1 MIGKLLYRYRKVTAG
16 IIGVI
21 IFVFMLPTL
30 TPIMAQ
36 TQSSCDEKIKLAE
49 QKFYDGLFDDAIAL
63 LNSCL
68 KESSV
73 TKQERAR
80 AHELLAKVY
89 LGKDYQEQAES
100 AIRKLLE
107 LVPSYTPNPDKD
119 TPTYVALVEKVK
131 SEQAQPKE
139 QPEEQAK
146 QDEKKSWY
154 ENTWVIVGAGVAV
167 VGAVVAVLLL
177 TKKEEDKK
185 KPPTPVYPD

>member
-1 MIGKLLYRYRKVTAG
+1 MICKLFYKYRNVTAI
-16 IIGVI
+16 IIGFIVFA
-21 IFVFMLPTL
+21 FVLPTL

-36 TQSSCDEKIKLAE
+36 TQNVCDEKIKQAE
-49 QKFYDGLFDDAIAL
+49 QKFYDGLFDDAIAI
-63 LNSCL
+63 LNNCL

-89 LGKDYQEQAES
+89 LGKDYQEQAEN

-119 TPTYVALVEKVK
+119 TPTYVALVEKIRAQQPQEK
-131 SEQAQPKE
+131 EEPQATDEQKNDKA
-139 QPEEQAK
+139 
-146 QDEKKSWY
+146 WY
-154 ENTWVIVGAGVAV
+154 ENTWVIVGASVAV

-177 TKKEEDKK
+177 TKKEEKK
-185 KPPTPVYPD
+185 QPPTYVD

>member
-1 MIGKLLYRYRKVTAG
+1 MIGKLLYKYRNVTAA

-21 IFVFMLPTL
+21 IFAFILPTL
-30 TPIMAQ
+30 SPIMAQ
-36 TQSSCDEKIKLAE
+36 TQSACDEKIKQAE
-49 QKFYDGLFDDAIAL
+49 QKFYDGLFDDAITL

-89 LGKDYQEQAES
+89 LGKDYQEQAEN

-107 LVPSYTPNPDKD
+107 LVPTYTPNPDKD
-119 TPTYVALVEKVK
+119 TPTYVALVEKIR
-131 SEQAQPKE
+131 SQ
-139 QPEEQAK
+139 QPEEPQAT
-146 QDEKKSWY
+146 DEQKKDKAWY

-167 VGAVVAVLLL
+167 VGAVVAVILLS
-177 TKKEEDKK
+177 KKEEKK
-185 KPPTPVYPD
+185 EPPPPSYWP

>member
-1 MIGKLLYRYRKVTAG
+1 MIGKLLYKYRNVAAV

-21 IFVFMLPTL
+21 IFGFFLPTL
-30 TPIMAQ
+30 APIMAQ
-36 TQSSCDEKIKLAE
+36 TQNVCDEKIKQAE

-63 LNSCL
+63 LNNCL

-89 LGKDYQEQAES
+89 LGKDYQEQAEN

-107 LVPSYTPNPDKD
+107 LVPTYAPNPDKD
-119 TPTYVALVEKVK
+119 TPTYVALVEKIR
-131 SEQAQPKE
+131 SQ
-139 QPEEQAK
+139 QPEEPQAT
-146 QDEKKSWY
+146 DEQKNDKAWY

-177 TKKEEDKK
+177 TKEEKK
-185 KPPTPVYPD
+185 QPPTVYPD